1 MRKKISYVVLIFLL
15 IIKLFL
21 FFLNIYIPILD
32 FILFGVF
39 LILFHFIF
47 FNRNTYRNYQS
58 SLAKTVFIIVFS
70 YFIIYYFL
78 GLFVGFNFNSYDTS
92 FFGILSNVILLI
104 CPLLFREE
112 IRLRFI
118 WLHKNKKSSVFIT
131 IIFIFTELLRSS
143 ILNFQTN
150 QELFSNVFSIF
161 FPVIIE
167 NILLTYLAYVG
178 GRRSALVYFI
188 PVLVSRYIV
197 PIIPNLDCFFQL
209 LLQIVLTYMIYFF
222 VTSEYLLRVER
233 KYRRKVKS
241 QTYLYVLCCF
251 GIVVLGLFVAGVFKY
266 QPVAILTYSMEP
278 TFTRGDAVIV
288 QKLDSDGISNLKK
301 GDIVQYRKGN
311 VIVIHRIINVFVENN
326 ERVFVFK
333 GDNNKS
339 RDSDLVYSDQIM
351 GKILFSI
358 PKIGYPSVWLN
369 EFLFSDDN
377 VSVEVGR

>member
-1 MRKKISYVVLIFLL
+1 MRKKIGYVVLIFLL
-15 IIKLFL
+15 IIKLFF

-150 QELFSNVFSIF
+150 QELFSNVVSIF

-197 PIIPNLDCFFQL
+197 PIIPNLDWFFQL